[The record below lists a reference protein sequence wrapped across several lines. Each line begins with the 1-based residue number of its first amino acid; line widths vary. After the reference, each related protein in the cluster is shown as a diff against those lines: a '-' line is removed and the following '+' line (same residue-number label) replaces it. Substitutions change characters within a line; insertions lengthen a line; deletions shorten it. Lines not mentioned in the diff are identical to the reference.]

1 MLSLDDK
8 IEIIHNCKLLDLNLN
23 SIKKDLSG
31 EELSILLD
39 SNLKNKDIEL
49 SLIYQKALVKQG
61 LFSWQSNLKSVKV

>member
-8 IEIIHNCKLLDLNLN
+8 IEIIHNCKLLDLDLN

-61 LFSWQSNLKSVKV
+61 LFSWQSNLKSIKV